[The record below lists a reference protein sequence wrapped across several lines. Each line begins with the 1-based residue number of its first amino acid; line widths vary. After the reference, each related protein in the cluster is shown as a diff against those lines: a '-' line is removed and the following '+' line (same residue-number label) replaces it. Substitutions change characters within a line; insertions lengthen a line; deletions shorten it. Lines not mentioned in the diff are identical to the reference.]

1 MRYRRL
7 SYRYTGIVSGMGS
20 ASPID
25 LWGSRIQA
33 SFARPQ
39 WQPPADLYETPT
51 ALIVKVEIAGMAD
64 EDFEISLYENAL
76 VIEGV
81 RSWEIPEGDRQYHA
95 VNIQYGSFRLD
106 VPLRQK
112 IDRDRV
118 QARYDRGFLY
128 VMLPKAEVKS

>member
-7 SYRYTGIVSGMGS
+7 SYRYTGIVSEMGS
-20 ASPID
+20 ALPID
-25 LWGSRIQA
+25 RWENRIQA
-33 SFARPQ
+33 SFAHPQ
-39 WQPPADLYETPT
+39 WQPPADLYEIPT
-51 ALIVKVEIAGMAD
+51 AWIVKVEIAGMAD

-81 RSWEIPEGDRQYHA
+81 RSWGIPEGDRQYHA
-95 VNIQYGSFRLD
+95 VNIQYGSFRLE

-128 VMLPKAEVKS
+128 VMLPKVEVKS

>member
-7 SYRYTGIVSGMGS
+7 SYHYTGIVSGMGA
-20 ASPID
+20 ASIGYANEP
-25 LWGSRIQA
+25 LGSLIQA

-81 RSWEIPEGDRQYHA
+81 RAWEIPEGDRQYHA
-95 VNIQYGSFRLD
+95 LNIHYGAFRLD
-106 VPLRQK
+106 VPIDLP

-118 QARYDRGFLY
+118 QVRYDRGFLY
-128 VMLPKAEVKS
+128 VMLPKV